1 MFQDTGEDVMYYFIV
16 NPASRSGRGARLWRD
31 TIEPALKERHVEY
44 EVCFS
49 QKQGDLTRIAEQI
62 IQKIPPE
69 QTDPIRIVVLGGDGT
84 VNETLQGIVQNAN
97 ATLSYIPTGSSND
110 LARDL
115 HFPKSPLKVL
125 DHLLH
130 HPQTRSMDAGLLS
143 TRTGDRLFAVSCG
156 IGFDAAVCQEVLH
169 SRLKEKLNR
178 LGLGKLTYLGVAL
191 KQLFSARTVSCDIF
205 LEGREPIHI
214 KKILFVAV
222 MNHRYEGGG
231 FQFCPDAVANDGLLD
246 LCVVRNLPKLLILFA
261 LPTAFW
267 GKHYI
272 FPGIDSYR
280 TSRVQIR
287 TSAPLWVHA
296 DGEVWERSDSIS
308 VSCCPGRIR
317 FRF

>member
-1 MFQDTGEDVMYYFIV
+1 MYYFIV
-16 NPASRSGRGARLWRD
+16 NPASRSGRGARLWQN
-31 TIEPALKERHVEY
+31 TIKPALEKRHVKY
-44 EVCFS
+44 EVRFS
-49 QKQGDLTRIAEQI
+49 KKPGDLTRIAERLI
-62 IQKIPPE
+62 RKAPPE
-69 QTDPIRIVVLGGDGT
+69 HISPIHIVVLGGDGT
-84 VNETLQGIVQNAN
+84 VNETLQGIAENAN

-115 HFPKSPLKVL
+115 HFSKDPLKVL
-125 DHLLH
+125 DHLLEC
-130 HPQTRSMDAGLLS
+130 PQSRSMDAGLLS
-143 TRTGDRLFAVSCG
+143 TPTGDRLFAVSCG
-156 IGFDAAVCQEVLH
+156 IGFDAAVCQESLH

-178 LGLGKLTYLGVAL
+178 LGLGKLTYLGIAL
-191 KQLFSARTVSCDIF
+191 KQLFAARTVSCDIF

-214 KKILFVAV
+214 KKILFIAV

-231 FQFCPDAVANDGLLD
+231 FQFCPDAVSDDGLLD

-272 FPGIDSYR
+272 FPGIDSYQ
-280 TSRVQIR
+280 TASVQIR
-287 TSAPLWVHA
+287 TSVPLWVHA

-317 FRF
+317 FLF